1 MLPCKI
7 CGERT
12 AIWRIIATPNDAAL
26 TTDLLKIREYV
37 FFACDKD
44 LAQAEEK
51 MRADMGPL
59 AIIRSEAI
67 VYIA

>member
-12 AIWRIIATPNDAAL
+12 AIWRIIATLSNIAL
-26 TTDLLKIREYV
+26 ADLLSTREYI

-51 MRADMGPL
+51 MRVDMGPL